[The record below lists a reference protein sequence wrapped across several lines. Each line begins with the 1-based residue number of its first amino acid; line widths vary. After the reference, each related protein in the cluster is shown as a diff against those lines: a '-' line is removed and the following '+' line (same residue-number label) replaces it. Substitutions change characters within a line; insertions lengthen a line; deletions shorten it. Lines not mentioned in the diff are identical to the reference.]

1 MSLLLAV
8 LNGDPAGPGPGD
20 EQIRNRYGLN
30 FRVNDPPFVIG
41 EAQFQRNIG
50 KKDEGLATTLKLGGW
65 GHFGQFDD
73 QRFAIGGAL
82 LADPAGS
89 GVPIQHRG
97 NYGLYAVIDQQ
108 LYRPKGGDSQSGIS
122 VFSRMSISPSDRNLI
137 NAYIDG
143 GIVFAGLI
151 PKRPDDRF
159 GASVI
164 YAKFSDSVRAFDR
177 DTVAV
182 HRRVRVRSAT
192 TRPISNSPIMAQIVP
207 GWTVQPNLQF
217 IWHPNGDATRN
228 ATVVGARSIWRY

>member
-1 MSLLLAV
+1 MSLLFAV

-20 EQIRNRYGLN
+20 EQVRNRYGLN
-30 FRVNDPPFVIG
+30 FRVNDPAFIIG
-41 EAQFQRNIG
+41 EVQFQRNIG

-73 QRFAIGGAL
+73 KRFAIGGGL

-89 GVPIQHRG
+89 GVPIKHRG

-137 NAYIDG
+137 DAYIDG

-151 PKRPDDRF
+151 PRRPDDRF

-164 YAKFSDSVRAFDR
+164 YAKFSDSIRAFDQRHGAVDRRAGPIR
-177 DTVAV
+177 DYETNLEL
-182 HRRVRVRSAT
+182 T
-192 TRPISNSPIMAQIVP
+192 YMAQIVP

-217 IWHPNGDATRN
+217 IWHPNGDATKN